1 LKLSS
6 IDSQLLKA
14 VADLHGIP
22 RGAFN
27 IRKDGEG
34 VLRQSSANIEIV
46 PKRDK
51 PGIDIIVKPGTKN
64 ESVHIPVI
72 MTKSGLK
79 DVVYNTFIIGEGADV
94 TIIAGCGIHNQGDQD
109 SQHDG
114 IHEFIIKEGA
124 SVKYVEKHYG
134 QGGGQGKRVLNPTTI
149 VTIETGGYAE
159 MEMVQIRGVD
169 DTIRTTEAFI
179 HDKGGLKV
187 VERLLTD
194 GRQKAVSN
202 ITIHLIG
209 ADSSGQVLSRSVAQ
223 DESQQVFRASL
234 VGKNRAT
241 GHVEC
246 DSIIMGNAQIRAV
259 PELNAESA
267 EAVLTHEAAIGRIAG
282 DQLIKL
288 MTLGLDEKEAIDTIL
303 AGFLR

>member
-1 LKLSS
+1 MKLSS

-14 VADLHGIP
+14 VADLGIP

-134 QGGGQGKRVLNPTTI
+134 QG
-149 VTIETGGYAE
+149 
-159 MEMVQIRGVD
+159 
-169 DTIRTTEAFI
+169 
-179 HDKGGLKV
+179 
-187 VERLLTD
+187 
-194 GRQKAVSN
+194 
-202 ITIHLIG
+202 
-209 ADSSGQVLSRSVAQ
+209 AD
-223 DESQQVFRASL
+223 RASG
-234 VGKNRAT
+234 VKPHYHRNHR
-241 GHVEC
+241 
-246 DSIIMGNAQIRAV
+246 DRRIR
-259 PELNAESA
+259 
-267 EAVLTHEAAIGRIAG
+267 
-282 DQLIKL
+282 
-288 MTLGLDEKEAIDTIL
+288 
-303 AGFLR
+303 

>member
-1 LKLSS
+1 MKLSS

-14 VADLHGIP
+14 VADLHDIP

-27 IRKDGEG
+27 IRKDGAG
-34 VLRQSSANIEIV
+34 LLRQSSANIEII
-46 PKRDK
+46 PKQDK

-72 MTKSGLK
+72 LTQAGLK
-79 DVVYNTFIIGEGADV
+79 DLVYNTFIIGEDADV

-114 IHEFIIKEGA
+114 IHEFIVKSGA

-134 QGGGQGKRVLNPTTI
+134 QGDGRGKRVLNPTTI
-149 VTIETGGYAE
+149 VTVEKGAYAE

-169 DTIRTTEAFI
+169 DTVRTTEAFI
-179 HDKGGLKV
+179 HENGGLKI

-194 GRQKAVSN
+194 GQQKAVSKV
-202 ITIHLIG
+202 TIHLLG

-234 VGKNRAT
+234 VGKNRCT

-246 DSIIMGNAQIRAV
+246 DAIIMGSAQIRAI

>member
-6 IDSQLLKA
+6 IDSQLLEA
-14 VADLHGIP
+14 VADLHVP
-22 RGAFN
+22 QGAFN

-34 VLRQSSANIEIV
+34 FRQSSANIEIV
-46 PKRDK
+46 PKQDK
-51 PGIDIIVKPGTKN
+51 PGIDIIVKPGTRN

-72 MTKSGLK
+72 LTKSGLK
-79 DVVYNTFIIGEGADV
+79 DLVYNTFIIGEEADV
-94 TIIAGCGIHNQGDQD
+94 TIVAGCGIHNRGDKD

-114 IHEFIIKEGA
+114 IHEFIVKRGA
-124 SVKYVEKHYG
+124 SLKYIEKHYG
-134 QGGGQGKRVLNPTTI
+134 QGGGQGRRVLNPTTI
-149 VTIETGGYAE
+149 VTIEDGGYAE

-169 DTIRTTEAFI
+169 NTIRNTEAHI
-179 HDKGGLKV
+179 HKNGGLKII
-187 VERLLTD
+187 ERLLTD
-194 GRQKAVSN
+194 GKQEAVSN
-202 ITIHLIG
+202 VTINLVG

-234 VGKNRAT
+234 VGKNRST

-246 DSIIMGNAQIRAV
+246 DSIIMGQAQIRSI
-259 PELNAESA
+259 PELTAESA
-267 EAVLTHEAAIGRIAG
+267 EASLTHEAAIGRLAG

-288 MTLGLDEKEAIDTIL
+288 MTLGLDEQEAIDTIL

>member
-6 IDSQLLKA
+6 IDNQLLEA
-14 VADLHGIP
+14 VADLHGVP

-46 PKRDK
+46 PKQDK
-51 PGIDIIVKPGTKN
+51 PGIDIIVKPGTRN

-72 MTKSGLK
+72 LTKSGLK
-79 DVVYNTFIIGEGADV
+79 DLVYNTFIIGEEADV
-94 TIIAGCGIHNQGDQD
+94 TIVAGCGIHNQGNQD

-114 IHEFIIKEGA
+114 IHEFIVKRGA
-124 SVKYVEKHYG
+124 SLKYIEKHYG
-134 QGGGQGKRVLNPTTI
+134 QGGGQGRRVLNPTTI
-149 VTIETGGYAE
+149 VTVEKGGYAE

-169 DTIRTTEAFI
+169 DTIRSTEAFI
-179 HDKGGLKV
+179 HDNGGLKI

-194 GRQKAVSN
+194 GQQKAQSN
-202 ITIHLIG
+202 VTIHLIG

-234 VGKNRAT
+234 VGKNRST

-246 DSIIMGNAQIRAV
+246 DSIIMGNAQIRSI
-259 PELNAESA
+259 PELTAESA

-288 MTLGLDEKEAIDTIL
+288 MTLGLDEQEAVDTIL